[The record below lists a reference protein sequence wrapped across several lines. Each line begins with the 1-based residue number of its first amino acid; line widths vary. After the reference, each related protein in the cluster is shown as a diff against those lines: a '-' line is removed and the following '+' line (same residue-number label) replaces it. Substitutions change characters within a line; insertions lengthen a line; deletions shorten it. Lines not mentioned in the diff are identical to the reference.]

1 MNIQNITKNKLQII
15 LIILV
20 LFFSFTFLI
29 FETILSPEASCKN
42 FLPESISQLNTE
54 DMLNQNKEF
63 FRNGTAYLPLDL
75 STDVNSFKCIGQK
88 YADNSLNNKN
98 DIFFTSTKLYEL
110 IIFFTNYFLYILFD
124 NYKKKSNVLFFSTTF
139 IVFSCLSLIFF
150 NKIIFD
156 YILIS
161 FVPINFIYHFYK
173 TSFDDY
179 NTKLKIFRRFN
190 IFFLSLLVFNYNL
203 FAYFVFVYFLIYF
216 YFFSDIKT
224 SKAENNIFIYF
235 PIYFYFL
242 RQLSSISESFN
253 FLWLRISGSM
263 YKSISRFVDLEYAL
277 QVINCN
283 FNNCEITN
291 NYGPLWEILSIN
303 VNVKF
308 YTIFIGIVTILAF
321 QLFYFYNSR
330 DKNIVYYFFLFVS
343 PPIVFAFERLNI
355 DLIISIMI
363 FVALISIEK
372 NKILSYIVISIASLI
387 KIYPI
392 FIFIGIIVYSM
403 KNRNIKEVYFSTF
416 FFIINVSIFLY
427 YFFKFNFIS
436 RIQDQSGI
444 SWSYGVMS
452 DASNINNYLNLNNQ
466 LLVYVSIMLFCILS
480 QIYLFRRQDRYL
492 SYGSKHSL
500 YVFAFL
506 ITFLGTALFSAI
518 DFRLILLVI
527 PAFYIIQE
535 DDFVYLKLTIFCFLL
550 TSVSRYFNGFEN
562 IFSNLFDFLFSFV
575 PIFLN
580 YLSFYF
586 LINYFSQTILRFLLS
601 NYKNSFK
608 NF

>member
-203 FAYFVFVYFLIYF
+203 FVWW
-216 YFFSDIKT
+216 K
-224 SKAENNIFIYF
+224 
-235 PIYFYFL
+235 
-242 RQLSSISESFN
+242 
-253 FLWLRISGSM
+253 
-263 YKSISRFVDLEYAL
+263 
-277 QVINCN
+277 
-283 FNNCEITN
+283 
-291 NYGPLWEILSIN
+291 
-303 VNVKF
+303 
-308 YTIFIGIVTILAF
+308 
-321 QLFYFYNSR
+321 
-330 DKNIVYYFFLFVS
+330 
-343 PPIVFAFERLNI
+343 
-355 DLIISIMI
+355 
-363 FVALISIEK
+363 
-372 NKILSYIVISIASLI
+372 
-387 KIYPI
+387 
-392 FIFIGIIVYSM
+392 
-403 KNRNIKEVYFSTF
+403 
-416 FFIINVSIFLY
+416 
-427 YFFKFNFIS
+427 NFI
-436 RIQDQSGI
+436 RF
-444 SWSYGVMS
+444 
-452 DASNINNYLNLNNQ
+452 N
-466 LLVYVSIMLFCILS
+466 
-480 QIYLFRRQDRYL
+480 
-492 SYGSKHSL
+492 
-500 YVFAFL
+500 
-506 ITFLGTALFSAI
+506 
-518 DFRLILLVI
+518 
-527 PAFYIIQE
+527 
-535 DDFVYLKLTIFCFLL
+535 DDFGHSYDFFC
-550 TSVSRYFNGFEN
+550 
-562 IFSNLFDFLFSFV
+562 
-575 PIFLN
+575 
-580 YLSFYF
+580 
-586 LINYFSQTILRFLLS
+586 
-601 NYKNSFK
+601 
-608 NF
+608 